1 MGGYYSASF
10 WWIIPMGNEL
20 RSGDL
25 VTWGKGAELHPNDP
39 WVGEIESVVQFA
51 GGIICYEVRRTCG
64 APASVP
70 RVFAASRSFAP
81 HGSVQNAA

>member
-1 MGGYYSASF
+1 MANS
-10 WWIIPMGNEL
+10 L
-20 RSGDL
+20 HRGDL
-25 VTWGKGAELHPNDP
+25 VTWEKGAELHPNDP

-64 APASVP
+64 APDSVP